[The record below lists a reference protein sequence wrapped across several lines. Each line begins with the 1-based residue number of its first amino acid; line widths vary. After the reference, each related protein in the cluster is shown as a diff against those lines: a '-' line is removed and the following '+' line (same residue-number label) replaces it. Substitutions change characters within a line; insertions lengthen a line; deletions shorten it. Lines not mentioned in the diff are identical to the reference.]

1 MDYFLLLFVLIL
13 LYITI
18 LFFYQYLGIRSNI
31 RGKNSNNCCPDCRNP
46 LDRIQRIFKDK
57 IINYLTLG
65 MFDWKRYICK
75 KCGWEGLRWTKEYRF
90 NR

>member
-1 MDYFLLLFVLIL
+1 MDYFLVLFILIL

-18 LFFYQYLGIRSNI
+18 LFIFQYLGFGSKI
-31 RGKNSNNCCPDCRNP
+31 RGKNSNNCCPDCRSP

-57 IINYLTLG
+57 IITYLTLG

-75 KCGWEGLRWTKEYRF
+75 KCEWEGLRWSQEFRF
-90 NR
+90 KG